1 MSMTSL
7 TEKRTSSTRKKQR
20 KSAPVGVITKV
31 LRILELLNQVSEG
44 LQLKDIANKTGINK
58 STALRFL
65 DHLERENYLLRDSRG
80 AYFLGLMLMRLGGS
94 RSFEKVLCT
103 ISRPILEN
111 LRSITSE
118 NVNLAVL
125 DGMNVLHLD
134 VLDSPHRLSVVSEI
148 GQTEEIYCTALG
160 KAILAYMEDGPR
172 KDGLFASIK
181 FVAKT
186 PRTITSMARLKED
199 LAQIRKQGFAHDDEE
214 DSIGAR
220 CIGAPIFGPDGGVI
234 AALSVSGP
242 ISRIPKQSLLYYAE
256 LACQAAREIS
266 ASINLSSVENSSGAK
281 VNGVS
286 RIARQLSPAGR
297 APQLAPN
304 SRGPSRGG
312 VRSLM

>member
-1 MSMTSL
+1 MPPL
-7 TEKRTSSTRKKQR
+7 DDNRKSSTKKQQR
-20 KSAPVGVITKV
+20 KSAPVGVITKI
-31 LRILELLNQVSEG
+31 LRILELLNQFSKG

-65 DHLERENYLLRDSRG
+65 DHLERENYLLRDPRG
-80 AYFLGLMLMRLGGS
+80 AYSLGLRLMRLGGS
-94 RSFEKVLCT
+94 KSFEKALCT
-103 ISRPILEN
+103 ISRPFLEH

-125 DGMNVLHLD
+125 EGMNVLHLD
-134 VLDSPHRLSVVSEI
+134 VLGSPHRLSIISEI
-148 GQTEEIYCTALG
+148 GQTGELYCTALG

-172 KDGLFASIK
+172 KDELFASIK
-181 FVAKT
+181 FDART

-242 ISRIPKQSLLYYAE
+242 ISRIPKQRLLYYAG
-256 LACQAAREIS
+256 LACEAAQNIS
-266 ASINLSSVENSSGAK
+266 AGIQLSSVEKSTEPKA
-281 VNGVS
+281 
-286 RIARQLSPAGR
+286 R
-297 APQLAPN
+297 AP
-304 SRGPSRGG
+304 RGPGADSHRQA
-312 VRSLM
+312 VRRK